1 VINSNLEKLKIKIF
15 ADGAD
20 INQIKAHYNDPL
32 IKGFTTNPTLMRNQ
46 GIDDYENFA
55 IEILSIVK
63 DKPVSFEIFE
73 DDSISIIKQARYISS
88 WASNVYVKIPVTTT
102 GGEFLG
108 DAIKTLSNDGVKL
121 NITAVFTL
129 KQVKDIIVNLNQ
141 NTPTVISIFSG
152 RIADAGIDPVK
163 HFSECLENTNA
174 NSKNIEFLWASPREI
189 YNLFHA
195 EEAGA
200 DIITISQDLINK
212 IPNIGKDL
220 SLYSK
225 ETVQMFYNDAKA
237 AGYQLKS
244 N

>member
-1 VINSNLEKLKIKIF
+1 MINSNLEKLNIKIF

-20 INQIKAHYNDPL
+20 INQIKTYYNDPL

-46 GIDDYENFA
+46 GIDNYENFA
-55 IEILSIVK
+55 KEILSVVK
-63 DKPVSFEIFE
+63 DKPVSFEIFA

-88 WASNVYVKIPVTTT
+88 WGSNIYVKIPVTTT
-102 GGEFLG
+102 SGEFLG
-108 DAIKTLSNDGVKL
+108 DAIKILSNDGIKL

-129 KQVKDIIVNLNQ
+129 KQVIEIIVNLNQ

-163 HFSECLENTNA
+163 YFSKCIENNKTN
-174 NSKNIEFLWASPREI
+174 SNIEFLWASPREL

-195 EEAGA
+195 EDAGA

-212 IPNIGKDL
+212 LPNIGKDL

-225 ETVQMFYNDAKA
+225 ETVKMFYNDAKA
-237 AGYQLKS
+237 ACYQLNS